1 MCENCSCVTKY
12 TSTQRSVNGQEL
24 LLDVIH
30 HDTSNMCSEFT
41 VKNVSVFFTEKEFVC
56 SILVIAFLLATC
68 DVHNP
73 NWYMTVFLTV
83 LIGRLIA
90 RLLWNVKS
98 ESVLFVAPVGL
109 QLTTT
114 YQSGYQ
120 TSHFIPWHFITDVI
134 INEAITRYQV
144 VYYLA
149 VLAEQ
154 PHCERA
160 TIKLIPLF
168 QYTRPRLACLQLIY
182 QSIQKVLL
190 LQKSVRQEKEL

>member
-1 MCENCSCVTKY
+1 MCKNCSCVTKY

-30 HDTSNMCSEFT
+30 HDTSKMCFEFT
-41 VKNVSVFFTEKEFVC
+41 VKNVSVFVTEKEFVC
-56 SILVIAFLLATC
+56 SILVVASLLATC
-68 DVHNP
+68 DVYNP
-73 NWYMTVFLTV
+73 NLYITVFLTV
-83 LIGRLIA
+83 IIGRLIA
-90 RLLWNVKS
+90 RLLWSVKS
-98 ESVLFVAPVGL
+98 ESVLFVSSVGL

-134 INEAITRYQV
+134 INEAITRHQV

-149 VLAEQ
+149 VLAVQ
-154 PHCERA
+154 PHCEGT
-160 TIKLIPLF
+160 TIKLIPMF
-168 QYTRPRLACLQLIY
+168 QYTKPRLACLELIY

-190 LQKSVRQEKEL
+190 FQKSVRQEKEL

>member
-68 DVHNP
+68 DVYNP

-83 LIGRLIA
+83 FIGRLIA

-98 ESVLFVAPVGL
+98 G
-109 QLTTT
+109 
-114 YQSGYQ
+114 
-120 TSHFIPWHFITDVI
+120 
-134 INEAITRYQV
+134 
-144 VYYLA
+144 
-149 VLAEQ
+149 
-154 PHCERA
+154 
-160 TIKLIPLF
+160 
-168 QYTRPRLACLQLIY
+168 
-182 QSIQKVLL
+182 
-190 LQKSVRQEKEL
+190 